1 MKYKFVSMYPGEG
14 FDSVITLLAT
24 PNWLEKQ
31 LGKRTKTVRY
41 YGSGMDWREGG
52 EDGPRCGWL
61 ASDWLYGIWNDH
73 WDGQRE
79 LSQDLD
85 DSA

>member
-14 FDSVITLLAT
+14 SDSVITMLAT

-31 LGKRTKTVRY
+31 LGVRSKTVRY
-41 YGSGMDWREGG
+41 YGSGQDWREGG
-52 EDGPRCGWL
+52 EDGPCCGWL
-61 ASDWLYGIWNDH
+61 ASDWLYEIWNGQ
-73 WDGQRE
+73 WDRQQAQERE
-79 LSQDLD
+79 LD